1 MKIAILL
8 IILTMS
14 SSSLGFAAFDLDAVM
29 NDTVKATTVDVE
41 DTDDWRAFK
50 QRELIGCRW
59 LLNPKIDITNIR
71 RWDGLSQEV
80 KGSHD
85 TLQIRLEETDKLI
98 ATTVGS
104 FQMVTQNVYKAD
116 QAALQLTSTL
126 SYSAIIQSMIRY
138 LKPNPGMAFYLKA
151 AVLEVKVLIP
161 HGIQKVNGGH
171 MDITRGI
178 PQELTGRFSNEDVF
192 VSSLIGADF
201 HPVQDRQGKEVRT
214 NSNSMLATAGPTVH
228 NITLPA
234 DDFAMVG
241 GLAFGLF
248 NDKEIME
255 GYLQGKQRDFQFYTP
270 QKKQLIIALLTGD
283 FAAIDSLLADPK
295 IREIADNLSFQC
307 KH

>member
-1 MKIAILL
+1 MKTAILL

-29 NDTVKATTVDVE
+29 DDTVKATIDAE
-41 DTDDWRAFK
+41 DTADWRAFK

-59 LLNPKIDITNIR
+59 LLNPKVDIKNIR
-71 RWDGLSQEV
+71 RWDGLSQEI

-85 TLQIRLEETDKLI
+85 TLQIRLEENDKLI

-138 LKPNPGMAFYLKA
+138 LEPNPGMAILLKA

-161 HGIQKVNGGH
+161 HGIQRVNGGH

-178 PQELTGRFSNEDVF
+178 PQELMGRFSSEDVF
-192 VSSLIGADF
+192 VSSLIGGDF

-214 NSNSMLATAGPTVH
+214 NSNSMLAAAGPTVY

-234 DDFAMVG
+234 DDFSMVG

-248 NDKEIME
+248 NDRAIME

-283 FAAIDSLLADPK
+283 FAAIDHLLGDPTIK
-295 IREIADNLSFQC
+295 EIADNLSFQC
-307 KH
+307 KHK